1 MVVRLPAG
9 SIRLPAF
16 GVACGRGDR
25 KGLESRFENLE
36 FSPEPHN
43 DVQYAL
49 RKGTISC
56 WVIRI

>member
-16 GVACGRGDR
+16 GVGRGGG
-25 KGLESRFENLE
+25 KGLESHFENLE

-49 RKGTISC
+49 KKGTISC